1 MSSYPTSEQLFVSE
15 QNTNIPTRYQQDGLI
30 GFVTENKVEPKI
42 FEKMKIFTSHGK
54 YSREPSKCTSSK
66 DNHKQGYST
75 CLGGTK
81 SEIEM
86 SFQWENDIIF
96 LKYRTFWAQKPI
108 GKNAT

>member
-54 YSREPSKCTSSK
+54 YSREPSKCIS
-66 DNHKQGYST
+66 
-75 CLGGTK
+75 
-81 SEIEM
+81 
-86 SFQWENDIIF
+86 F
-96 LKYRTFWAQKPI
+96 LKTVINRVIPLVLEGRKARSKCHFSEKMILKLVEKTTEKTV
-108 GKNAT
+108 N

>member
-54 YSREPSKCTSSK
+54 YSREPSKCISSLK
-66 DNHKQGYST
+66 TVISRIIPLV
-75 CLGGTK
+75 LGGEK
-81 SEIEM
+81 RDLNVISVR
-86 SFQWENDIIF
+86 
-96 LKYRTFWAQKPI
+96 K
-108 GKNAT
+108 